1 MESKT
6 NPSHSVP
13 SSMRTVCQVPFEW
26 CLVAFLV
33 WAELLSEVDPIE
45 VVGCM
50 PVVNKTIIIAIETAM
65 HNFIFIEQ
73 LYHMPVL
80 RCNIPRRAEG

>member
-1 MESKT
+1 M
-6 NPSHSVP
+6 
-13 SSMRTVCQVPFEW
+13 PFEW

-65 HNFIFIEQ
+65 NNFIFIEQ
-73 LYHMPVL
+73 LYHMPIL
-80 RCNIPRRAEG
+80 GCNIPRGAEG